1 MYLKT
6 KSVCSNIDKIH
17 EKENRDH
24 RQVKRQTLL
33 VVNSDYTG
41 SVLNKTLTVQQG
53 DVVVLVQG
61 GGVETDVD
69 AEWFYVKKRDGSQGF
84 IPAAVA
90 GHGYI

>member
-1 MYLKT
+1 M
-6 KSVCSNIDKIH
+6 
-17 EKENRDH
+17 
-24 RQVKRQTLL
+24 KRQTLL

-41 SVLNKTLTVQQG
+41 SVLNKTLTVQKG

-84 IPAAVA
+84 IPAVVA

>member
-1 MYLKT
+1 M
-6 KSVCSNIDKIH
+6 CSNLDKIH
-17 EKENRDH
+17 EKEK
-24 RQVKRQTLL
+24 QVKRQTLL

-41 SVLNKTLTVQQG
+41 SVLNKTLSVQKG

-69 AEWFYVKKRDGSQGF
+69 AEWFYVKKRDGTQGF
-84 IPAAVA
+84 IPAVVA